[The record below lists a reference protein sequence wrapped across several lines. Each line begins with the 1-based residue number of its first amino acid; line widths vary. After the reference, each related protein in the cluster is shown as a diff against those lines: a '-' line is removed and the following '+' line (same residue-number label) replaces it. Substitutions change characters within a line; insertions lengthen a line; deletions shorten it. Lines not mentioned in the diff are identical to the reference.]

1 MSLKNFNFDLK
12 SCNEMSET
20 DHCAEYIIVVGHHSI
35 TGALNLHD
43 QTHPKG
49 MCTADSRS
57 KKGF

>member
-1 MSLKNFNFDLK
+1 MCLKNFNFDLK

-35 TGALNLHD
+35 TGALSLHD
-43 QTHPKG
+43 QTHRRGIVK
-49 MCTADSRS
+49 TASKS